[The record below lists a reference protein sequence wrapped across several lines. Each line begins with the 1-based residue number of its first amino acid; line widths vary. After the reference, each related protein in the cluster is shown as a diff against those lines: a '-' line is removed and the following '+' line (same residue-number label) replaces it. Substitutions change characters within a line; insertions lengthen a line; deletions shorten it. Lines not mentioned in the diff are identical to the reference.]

1 MEDATNLPSGG
12 SDDARPFSVSDADE
26 QIAGLLS
33 DPDEDN
39 AEEEEASTDEPE
51 GEDEGDGEAETDDE
65 AEGDGDDEGDPD
77 AEDVDQS
84 DDPIKSDARKVKL
97 DDGTVTTV
105 GELKKGFLRQAD
117 YTRKTQE
124 VAAKSREVQAR
135 AQTYAQHEQ
144 NLSQW
149 LPFLQQELVAQE
161 PKLPDPEQDPIGH
174 MKARTAREQ
183 WQQKVQTYQAEMAYL
198 EQMQAQRMQ
207 EQAQAFLAENAAKLA
222 EVIPE
227 YRDPSKLKAIAEDI
241 RTYGTGELE
250 FSPDEIASIA
260 DYRYLRVLN
269 LAVKYLKSKKAVP
282 AAKEKVAGKP
292 QVQKPSRRQPPQ
304 AAKARE
310 RAEQLK
316 SLRSTGSARIADRL
330 IEKLL

>member
-1 MEDATNLPSGG
+1 MEDATNPPSGG
-12 SDDARPFSVSDADE
+12 SDDARSLSVSDADE
-26 QIAGLLS
+26 QISHLLG

-39 AEEEEASTDEPE
+39 AEAEEASADDGDEPDGDEPE
-51 GEDEGDGEAETDDE
+51 GDEP
-65 AEGDGDDEGDPD
+65 DGDEEDPD
-77 AEDVDQS
+77 EESDDQS
-84 DDPIKSDARKVKL
+84 DDPVKSDARKVKL

-124 VAAKSREVQAR
+124 VAAKSREVQAK

-149 LPFLQQELVAQE
+149 LPFLQQELVSQE

-174 MKARTAREQ
+174 MKARAAREQ
-183 WQQKVQTYQAEMAYL
+183 WQHKVQTYQAQMAYL
-198 EQMQAQRMQ
+198 EHMQTQRQQ
-207 EQAQAFLAENAAKLA
+207 EMAQAFLAENAAKLA

-227 YRDPSKLKAIAEDI
+227 YRDPNKFKAIADDI
-241 RTYGTGELE
+241 RTYATGELGYTNE
-250 FSPDEIASIA
+250 EVASIS
-260 DYRYLRVLN
+260 DYRDLRVLH
-269 LAVKYLKSKKAVP
+269 LAAKYLKSKKAVP
-282 AAKEKVAGKP
+282 AAKEKVASKP

-310 RAEQLK
+310 REEAMK